1 MFVLQQKPIN
11 FVADYDLQILQNSLM
26 DKISVIVPC
35 YNEEEALPH
44 LYAELCNVMS
54 TMSEQ
59 EFEIILVNDGS
70 RDKTINIIREYAK
83 ADSRIRYISFS
94 RNFGK
99 EAAIFAGL
107 KNATGDYV
115 SLIDADLQD
124 PPKLLVEMY
133 DFLKNNEEHDCVAT
147 RRQDRK
153 GEPVIRSYF
162 ARQFYKLMN
171 KISDT
176 ELVDGA
182 RDFRLMS
189 RQMVDSILE
198 LSEYNRFSKGIF
210 GWVGYRTHWISYE
223 NVERVAGETK
233 WSFWGLLMY
242 SFEGIVAFSV
252 RPLYLASLLGI
263 IFCIIAFGII
273 SVVVAKTLIWG
284 DPVQGYPSLVCMIF
298 FIGGVQLFC
307 LGILGQYLSKTYLE
321 TKRRPVYIVKETEKN
336 AKL

>member
-1 MFVLQQKPIN
+1 
-11 FVADYDLQILQNSLM
+11 M
-26 DKISVIVPC
+26 DKISIIVPC

-44 LYAELCNVMS
+44 LYDALKNLMS
-54 TMSEQ
+54 TMSNQ

-70 RDKTINIIREYAK
+70 KDKTIQLMRKYSEM
-83 ADSRIRYISFS
+83 DLRVRFVSFS

-107 KNATGDYV
+107 KAATGDYV
-115 SLIDADLQD
+115 SLMDADLQD
-124 PPKLLVEMY
+124 PPHLLDEMY
-133 DFLKNNEEHDCVAT
+133 TFLKENEEYDCVAT
-147 RRQDRK
+147 RRVDRK

-162 ARQFYKLMN
+162 ARKFYKIMN

-176 ELVDGA
+176 EMVDGA

-210 GWVGYRTHWISYE
+210 GWVGYKTHWIAFE
-223 NVERVAGETK
+223 NVERIAGETK
-233 WSFWGLLMY
+233 WSFWGLMMY

-252 RPLYLASLLGI
+252 RPLYIASLLGI
-263 IFCIIAFGII
+263 LFCFIAFVII
-273 SVVVAKTLIWG
+273 SVVIGKTLIWG
-284 DPVQGYPSLVCMIF
+284 DPVQGYPSLMCAIF

-321 TKRRPVYIVKETEKN
+321 TKRRPVYVVKETDRNSKV
-336 AKL
+336 

>member
-1 MFVLQQKPIN
+1 MWDIT
-11 FVADYDLQILQNSLM
+11 IQNCSM
-26 DKISVIVPC
+26 DKISIIVPC

-44 LYAELCNVMS
+44 LYDALKNLMS
-54 TMSEQ
+54 TMSDQ

-70 RDKTINIIREYAK
+70 KDKTIQLMRKYSEM
-83 ADSRIRYISFS
+83 DLRVRFVSFS

-107 KNATGDYV
+107 KAATGDYV
-115 SLIDADLQD
+115 SLMDADLQD
-124 PPKLLVEMY
+124 PPHLLDEMY
-133 DFLKNNEEHDCVAT
+133 TFLKENEEYDCVAT
-147 RRQDRK
+147 RRVDRK

-162 ARQFYKLMN
+162 ARKFYKIMN

-176 ELVDGA
+176 EMVDGA

-210 GWVGYRTHWISYE
+210 GWVGYKTHWIAFE
-223 NVERVAGETK
+223 NVERIAGETK
-233 WSFWGLLMY
+233 WSFWGLMMY

-252 RPLYLASLLGI
+252 RPLYIASLLGI
-263 IFCIIAFGII
+263 LFCFIAFVII
-273 SVVVAKTLIWG
+273 SVVIGKTLIWG
-284 DPVQGYPSLVCMIF
+284 DPVQGYPSLMCAIF

-321 TKRRPVYIVKETEKN
+321 TKRRPVYVVKETDRNSKV
-336 AKL
+336 